1 MVKQVFCFELSRCVA
16 HSKCVVAL
24 CGFAAGQV
32 WLSILAPLANT
43 EGTPGLMEVRLES
56 PMGCLPGP
64 ATLQESSG
72 WYDDA
77 LRLLSPAAKQNLQR
91 NVNRLFY
98 SSHCSGMGCLE
109 QIMEN
114 VGGTSTH
121 ASDILETRPL

>member
-1 MVKQVFCFELSRCVA
+1 M
-16 HSKCVVAL
+16 
-24 CGFAAGQV
+24 
-32 WLSILAPLANT
+32 WLSIFAPLANT
-43 EGTPGLMEVRLES
+43 EGTPGLMEVRLDS

-64 ATLQESSG
+64 ATLQESFG

-114 VGGTSTH
+114 VGGASTH